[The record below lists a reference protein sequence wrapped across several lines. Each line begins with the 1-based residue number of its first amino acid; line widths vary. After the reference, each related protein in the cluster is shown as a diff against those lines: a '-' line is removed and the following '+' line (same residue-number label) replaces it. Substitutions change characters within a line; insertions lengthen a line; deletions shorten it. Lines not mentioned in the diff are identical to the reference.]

1 MLDSDASAAKTLTL
15 IALIL
20 QAVFFVVGLFLIA
33 GLMIF
38 SSTVTTTS
46 PGGTTTV
53 GPSGFGIGLFGLVF
67 GIIFLIGLLWILLDY
82 FLVYKNLAE
91 EKVEEAETPSLV
103 LGILQLLFGGFIT
116 GILLIIAYVKIRDST
131 RNRWQPSQV
140 VVQPPSN

>member
-1 MLDSDASAAKTLTL
+1 M
-15 IALIL
+15 
-20 QAVFFVVGLFLIA
+20 
-33 GLMIF
+33 
-38 SSTVTTTS
+38 
-46 PGGTTTV
+46 